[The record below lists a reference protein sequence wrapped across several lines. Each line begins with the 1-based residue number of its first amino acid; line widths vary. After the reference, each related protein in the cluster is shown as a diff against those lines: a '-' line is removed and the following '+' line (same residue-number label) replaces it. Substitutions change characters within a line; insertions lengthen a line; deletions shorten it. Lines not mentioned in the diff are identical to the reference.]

1 MATCIQRWRALG
13 SLPLLGLGLLGCGS
27 SSPSASES
35 VRSIDYELFPSTHQL
50 SPADTAAISQIADDG
65 TLRFSSVPPALA
77 EVAVGDVILT
87 GISEATPRGLLRVV
101 LSIEPS
107 GGEALVLRTAAAPVQ
122 LAFRKL
128 HAKVADLS
136 TPFQRA
142 NPFES
147 NDLAP
152 LGAPQL
158 RPTFSVGGD
167 LGDHEHYQVVVFDGD
182 GNTDTTND
190 QVAIDTSLGGGLRFE
205 LSIDVDWGA
214 VDRVPAAV
222 TKCLANPANLIK
234 GGPPACLVENLMP
247 EMILGFEV
255 DPHLE
260 AALAVSG
267 SASVGFEKN
276 FDIGSI
282 TLAPITLGPLVFQP
296 VVDIVATVA
305 GQASARFSAKAHANI
320 AATTKVKLS
329 SKSENSEFL
338 PFALKNVD
346 ADAETPEIDLYAEAS
361 AKAGVRFSLTLY
373 GVVGPYAQLQAA
385 ATLIANPIQDPCWD
399 FHVGLETQ
407 FGVLV
412 KTPTLPVIGSYTFLD
427 WNTGALSLYDTSV
440 AHGSCEVTPEGANPP
455 PGGGPSA
462 TTLQKP
468 PFTPWAKL
476 LGLPAD
482 GSDLASVL
490 AFPTGFPSLTP
501 SIDGRYVASGGSAQG
516 LLKLDTDGNPTWQTG
531 LVDSNDRP
539 LTSLSSAASGD
550 AGLLTLYASRS
561 SDAFVLAKQGQS
573 GALVR
578 AVGITLPDACG
589 ASGSPV
595 LAADTFGG
603 ALVVGECPFGQSA
616 WLVRLDADL
625 NIVDSREIVD
635 RDSTT
640 TRFTPTALTAQDD
653 GWLVAGQLIRSG
665 EADGSLGFTL
675 RIASD
680 LSTGP
685 SAAYACPE
693 RLSFYPSAA
702 IPSAAGSVTLIGDAA
717 GLGFVA
723 RVKANGSLGFV
734 RFPNL
739 GGGIQ
744 SGFSPNSVV
753 ELPTTG
759 LVLASTVSGEGDN
772 PTDMILLGLDG
783 NGQTA
788 WGREYFLK
796 GEKGLR
802 AFGWPSAR
810 LTDDGGVL
818 ISATAGPEGNSPGE
832 LLGLKVFARDGSL
845 PDDSLISNTTITPED
860 TPLAVDPRDLRVTLA
875 PLSATSREFPGR
887 VR

>member
-1 MATCIQRWRALG
+1 MATCTWQRIGVG
-13 SLPLLGLGLLGCGS
+13 SLALLSLIGSSCGS
-27 SSPSASES
+27 SEPAASGA
-35 VRSIDYELFPSTHQL
+35 VRAIEYELFPSTHEL
-50 SPADTAAISQIADDG
+50 SLAATAAISEVAEDG
-65 TLRFSSVPPALA
+65 TVRFSGVPAELT
-77 EVAVGDVILT
+77 EVAVGDVILART
-87 GISEATPRGLLRVV
+87 SATTPRGLLRVV
-101 LSIEPS
+101 LEIDASAAE
-107 GGEALVLRTAAAPVQ
+107 GLVLRTAAAPVQ

-128 HAKVADLS
+128 HATVADLS
-136 TPFQRA
+136 L
-142 NPFES
+142 PFEKDASFRS
-147 NDLAP
+147 NDRTP
-152 LGAPQL
+152 LSASGL
-158 RPTFSVGGD
+158 RPQFSVGGD
-167 LGDHEHYQVVVFDGD
+167 LGDHGHYQVVVFDGD

-190 QVAIDTSLGGGLRFE
+190 QVAIDTTLGGGIRFA

-214 VDRVPAAV
+214 VDRVPEAV
-222 TKCLANPANLIK
+222 AKCATNPANLIK
-234 GGPPACLVENLMP
+234 GGPGACLVENLMP

-267 SASVGFEKN
+267 SASIGFEKP

-320 AATTKVKLS
+320 EATTRVKLS
-329 SKSENSEFL
+329 SKSDHSEFL

-385 ATLIANPIQDPCWD
+385 ATLIANPVQNPCWD

-412 KTPTLPVIGSYTFLD
+412 KTPSLPFIGSYTFLD
-427 WNTGALSLYDTSV
+427 WNTGAVSLYDTSV
-440 AHGSCEVTPEGANPP
+440 AQGSCEVTPEGAHPP
-455 PGGGPSA
+455 PGAGPSA
-462 TTLQKP
+462 ITLQKP

-476 LGLPAD
+476 LGLRAD
-482 GSDLASVL
+482 GADLASVL

-501 SIDGRYVASGGSAQG
+501 SVDGRYLASGGSARG
-516 LLKLDTDGNPTWQTG
+516 LLKLDGDGNSTWHSG
-531 LVDSNDRP
+531 LVDENER
-539 LTSLSSAASGD
+539 SLASLGSVASAD
-550 AGLLTLYASRS
+550 AGLITLYASGS

-573 GALVR
+573 GALMR
-578 AVGITLPDACG
+578 AIAVALPDSCG
-589 ASGSPV
+589 ASAPF
-595 LAADTFGG
+595 LASDPQGG
-603 ALVVGECPFGQSA
+603 ALVVGECPFTQSA
-616 WLVRLDADL
+616 WLVRLDSDL
-625 NIVDSREIVD
+625 NIADSRELIDAD
-635 RDSTT
+635 RTT
-640 TRFTPTALTAQDD
+640 TRFTPSAFTAQDD
-653 GWLVAGQLIRSG
+653 GWLLAGQLSRTD
-665 EADGSLGFTL
+665 EAAGALGFTL
-675 RIASD
+675 RIAGD
-680 LSTGP
+680 LSAGV

-693 RLSFYPSAA
+693 RLAFYPSAA
-702 IPSAAGSVTLIGDAA
+702 IPSAAGSVTLVGDAA

-739 GGGIQ
+739 GGGVQ
-744 SGFSPNSVV
+744 TGFSPNSLV

-772 PTDMILLGLDG
+772 PTDVILLGLDG
-783 NGQTA
+783 NGRTA

-796 GEKGLR
+796 GKAGLR

-818 ISATAGPEGNSPGE
+818 LTATAGPEGSSPGE
-832 LLGLKVFARDGSL
+832 LLGMKVFARDGSL
-845 PDDSLISNTTITPED
+845 PDDSLVSNVPISPKDLDLEVQPRSLVVTVQ
-860 TPLAVDPRDLRVTLA
+860 PLR
-875 PLSATSREFPGR
+875 ATSHEFTGTAQ
-887 VR
+887 

>member
-1 MATCIQRWRALG
+1 MATRTWRRIG
-13 SLPLLGLGLLGCGS
+13 RPSLPLLALACASCGS
-27 SSPSASES
+27 SGPPESAPL
-35 VRSIDYELFPSTHQL
+35 RSIDYELFPSTHQL
-50 SPADTAAISQIADDG
+50 SLADTAAISEVAEDG
-65 TLRFSSVPPALA
+65 TLRFSKVPSALA
-77 EVAVGDVILT
+77 GISVGDVIVT
-87 GISEATPRGLLRVV
+87 GISGATPRGLLRVV
-101 LSIEPS
+101 MEIEAS
-107 GGEALVLRTAAAPVQ
+107 DGDGLILRTAAAPLQ

-128 HAKVADLS
+128 HAHVGDQS
-136 TPFQRA
+136 TPFKREL
-142 NPFES
+142 PFQS
-147 NDLAP
+147 TDLTP
-152 LGAPQL
+152 LSEPGL
-158 RPTFSVGGD
+158 RPRFSVGGD

-190 QVAIDTSLGGGLRFE
+190 QVAIDTTLGGGLRFE

-214 VDRVPAAV
+214 VDHVPEAV
-222 TKCLANPANLIK
+222 TKCVTNPANLVK
-234 GGPPACLVENLMP
+234 GPAACLVENLMP

-267 SASVGFEKN
+267 AASVGFEKA

-296 VVDIVATVA
+296 VVDIVATV
-305 GQASARFSAKAHANI
+305 GGKASARFSANAHANI
-320 AATTKVKLS
+320 EASTKVTLS

-338 PFALKNVD
+338 PFALKHVD
-346 ADAETPEIDLYAEAS
+346 ADAQTPEIDLYAEAS
-361 AKAGVRFSLTLY
+361 AKAGVRFSMTLY

-385 ATLIANPIQDPCWD
+385 AALIANPIQDPCWD

-412 KTPTLPVIGSYTFLD
+412 KTPTLPVIGAYTFLD
-427 WNTGALSLYDTSV
+427 WNTGAISLYDTSV
-440 AHGSCEVTPEGANPP
+440 AHGECDVTAEGASPP

-462 TTLQKP
+462 ITLQKP

-476 LGLPAD
+476 LGLGAD

-490 AFPTGFPSLTP
+490 AFPSGFPSLTP
-501 SIDGRYVASGGSAQG
+501 SVDGRYVASGGRARG
-516 LLKLDTDGNPTWQTG
+516 LLKLDADGNPTWQTG
-531 LVDSNDRP
+531 LVDGNDRA
-539 LTSLSSAASGD
+539 LTSLGSVASGD
-550 AGLLTLYASRS
+550 AGLLTLYASGS

-573 GALVR
+573 GALIR
-578 AVGITLPDACG
+578 AVGIGLPDVCG
-589 ASGSPV
+589 ASAPF
-595 LAADTFGG
+595 LAGDSDGG
-603 ALVVGECPFGQSA
+603 ALVVGECPFSKSA
-616 WLVRLDADL
+616 WLVRLDSDL
-625 NIVDSREIVD
+625 KIVDSREIVD
-635 RDSTT
+635 SDKTT
-640 TRFTPTALTAQDD
+640 TRLTPSALTAQDD
-653 GWLVAGQLIRSG
+653 GWLLAGQLSRNG
-665 EADGSLGFTL
+665 EAAGALGFTL
-675 RIASD
+675 RLAHD
-680 LSTGP
+680 LSSGA

-702 IPSAAGSVTLIGDAA
+702 IPSAAGSVTLVGDAA

-739 GGGIQ
+739 GGGVQ
-744 SGFSPNSVV
+744 SGFSPNAVV

-772 PTDMILLGLDG
+772 PTDVILLGLDG

-796 GEKGLR
+796 GKNGLR

-818 ISATAGPEGNSPGE
+818 LTATAGPEGSSPGE
-832 LLGLKVFARDGSL
+832 LLGMKVFARDGSL
-845 PDDSLISNTTITPED
+845 PDDSLISNNAITPEESN
-860 TPLAVDPRDLRVTLA
+860 LQVELRELRVSVG
-875 PLSATSREFPGR
+875 PLTATSREFSGSAR
-887 VR
+887 